1 MEFANNLRST
11 RKALNM
17 TQQELANQL
26 HVTRQTLSRWENN
39 QSYPNLDTL
48 IELSNLLAIPLD
60 SLLKGGDN
68 PMVTK
73 ISNDVRSKKRYQR
86 YLIIIASVFVLALI
100 WLTTLSIGRA
110 YQIQQI
116 DRFNPFLTTQVGY
129 TVLPNVPTKDKA
141 GLKVDAFVA
150 DNPFG
155 NGAWLKFYT
164 GQYTKENHWALIEHK
179 GSYIYGVRLLTQN
192 NVPKVMNEQVGSHY
206 FNYNSK
212 VEPRISKSLPWL
224 PFN

>member
-129 TVLPNVPTKDKA
+129 TVLPNVPTKIK
-141 GLKVDAFVA
+141 
-150 DNPFG
+150 
-155 NGAWLKFYT
+155 
-164 GQYTKENHWALIEHK
+164 
-179 GSYIYGVRLLTQN
+179 
-192 NVPKVMNEQVGSHY
+192 QV
-206 FNYNSK
+206 
-212 VEPRISKSLPWL
+212 
-224 PFN
+224 